1 MSQNYTYIIYNSDYG
16 GYSMNRDFLVE
27 LFKRYVM
34 DKNIRDKL
42 FNFEN
47 KNNNNDNLN
56 EDDLETEYFLNYRIT
71 NERIFDISNG
81 TNYYLSEHCTEFRSN
96 EYVINYIFERTLLK
110 ILNSNEFTPYFYR
123 VLFQLDRDKFST
135 QIQNEND
142 LVNLVELENVSQ
154 ESIHNCNLQIIYNRA
169 RRRHILIRN
178 NVPNI
183 DLTNIKFYKNGFKLI
198 NQNEYY
204 KFTFDINI
212 NQNNMYEILSE
223 IDNGALLDFILF
235 DDING
240 SHSSL
245 SLDRIKKGYMWKI
258 SEYDGS
264 ESIKLS
270 LPYDNIIDDLLN
282 NIWKTEDYT
291 FKTNLTQS
299 LINKEKTLKDLI
311 HDMYN

>member
-169 RRRHILIRN
+169 RR
-178 NVPNI
+178 
-183 DLTNIKFYKNGFKLI
+183 
-198 NQNEYY
+198 
-204 KFTFDINI
+204 
-212 NQNNMYEILSE
+212 
-223 IDNGALLDFILF
+223 
-235 DDING
+235 
-240 SHSSL
+240 
-245 SLDRIKKGYMWKI
+245 KI
-258 SEYDGS
+258 GRA
-264 ESIKLS
+264 
-270 LPYDNIIDDLLN
+270 
-282 NIWKTEDYT
+282 
-291 FKTNLTQS
+291 
-299 LINKEKTLKDLI
+299 
-311 HDMYN
+311 HV